1 MERLDEDTEKLK
13 QIKSAYICTFCLFV
27 YYQKLY
33 ILKIVYIQL
42 PFDVKYNSKNK
53 INLNFPSNYKS
64 EVLFSQLPFL
74 AHPGQPVFEGKLD
87 KFLNDQKGIQK
98 FFLVMGDP
106 NDSI

>member
-1 MERLDEDTEKLK
+1 M
-13 QIKSAYICTFCLFV
+13 
-27 YYQKLY
+27 
-33 ILKIVYIQL
+33 YIQL

-87 KFLNDQKGIQK
+87 KFLNDKKGFQK
-98 FFLVMGDP
+98 FLLVMGDL
-106 NDSI
+106 NDSILHSLNLIVRDGKLNEETSVRRLLNPKFPKM